1 METITSTI
9 TEQER
14 VIRGYIRQVINNK
27 QLQQLGTFFTDDCV
41 LRTTAGRQVN
51 SLQEYAQALEQIFAI
66 LPDLQVTIN
75 EMVVAGDTVAY
86 RITAQGTQLGD
97 YESIKPSQPA
107 KDIRIE
113 EAFFAQF
120 KAGKISN
127 VWILT
132 DTHAML
138 QQLTAA

>member
-1 METITSTI
+1 
-9 TEQER
+9 
-14 VIRGYIRQVINNK
+14 
-27 QLQQLGTFFTDDCV
+27 
-41 LRTTAGRQVN
+41 
-51 SLQEYAQALEQIFAI
+51 
-66 LPDLQVTIN
+66 
-75 EMVVAGDTVAY
+75 VVAGDTVAY